1 MLKTVIVDD
10 DFRDRDILKQ
20 LLERY
25 CPDEV
30 EVAGSAS
37 NVAEAFLLIAE
48 KKPGLVFLDIELG
61 SESGFD
67 LLKKFTQYPFRVI
80 FATAHDQYA
89 IQAIKFNA
97 LDYLLKP
104 IEIAEL
110 VNAVQKVKESG
121 HLSLDAELKNL
132 VENLAHPHHK
142 SNRVAI
148 PVSNGYKMISVESIL
163 FCEAKKEYT
172 YIHCRDQPTICSS
185 VNLGE
190 YEMLLANY
198 SFCRVHHSFL
208 VNKEHVKQYNKGE
221 GGELLLENNMTIP
234 VSRRKK
240 QEVLEWLKVA

>member
-104 IEIAEL
+104 IERERLERALREDRR
-110 VNAVQKVKESG
+110 AGE
-121 HLSLDAELKNL
+121 
-132 VENLAHPHHK
+132 
-142 SNRVAI
+142 
-148 PVSNGYKMISVESIL
+148 
-163 FCEAKKEYT
+163 
-172 YIHCRDQPTICSS
+172 DQPHRGRGPRGERRAAGGGDGGIRRPAGRAWPSCS
-185 VNLGE
+185 
-190 YEMLLANY
+190 
-198 SFCRVHHSFL
+198 
-208 VNKEHVKQYNKGE
+208 
-221 GGELLLENNMTIP
+221 
-234 VSRRKK
+234 
-240 QEVLEWLKVA
+240 